1 MGTCKY
7 LLQPFSMSGSHVKMG
22 DSCGYTALCGKPQSL
37 NLKPSQKTPPAA
49 ALNEGTVLREREG
62 KFPLK

>member
-1 MGTCKY
+1 
-7 LLQPFSMSGSHVKMG
+7 MSGSHVKMG

-37 NLKPSQKTPPAA
+37 NLKPSQKTPAAA